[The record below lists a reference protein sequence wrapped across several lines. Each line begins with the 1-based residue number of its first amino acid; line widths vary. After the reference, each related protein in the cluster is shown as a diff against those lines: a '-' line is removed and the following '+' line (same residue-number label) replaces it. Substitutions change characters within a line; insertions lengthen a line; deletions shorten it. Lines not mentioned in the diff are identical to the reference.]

1 MIEKVDISCVLG
13 AVDET
18 DSLVQTVETLISG
31 NNILN
36 NLEILIVLAPFAT
49 NETKQIANTL
59 ERNFTEVRLIH
70 QLNKGIGGA
79 YQQGFKNAKGEIV
92 ILMSSD
98 LETDPHL
105 VGPMVHII
113 QENQNIDIVTV
124 SRWLEANSFSKYP
137 LVAKI
142 LNYVFQK
149 LAQKLFMSELSDFT
163 YAFRAYRKN
172 ILQDIVWEE
181 SSHSFFLESLLKPL
195 IKGARIQEIPGVWVK
210 RSQGE
215 RHISISS
222 YLHYVKIL
230 IRMKFSW
237 S

>member
-1 MIEKVDISCVLG
+1 MIEEVDISCILG

-31 NNILN
+31 NDVLN

-49 NETKQIANTL
+49 NETKQIANAL

-70 QLNKGIGGA
+70 QHTKGIGGA
-79 YQQGFKNAKGEIV
+79 YQQGFENAKGEIV

-113 QENQNIDIVTV
+113 QENQKIDIVTV
-124 SRWLEANSFSKYP
+124 SRWLKANSFSKYP
-137 LVAKI
+137 LLAKI
-142 LNYVFQK
+142 LNYFFQK

-163 YAFRAYRKN
+163 YAFRAYRKS

-215 RHISISS
+215 RHFSMWS
-222 YLHYVKIL
+222 YLHYIKIL
-230 IRMKFSW
+230 IRIKFSW